1 MCISVYFPSDKYKKN
16 HVHFTF
22 VLYDLQIV
30 PLSYESRMKIIPTNK
45 TLICESYRRGI
56 LWFDVNHMCII
67 FGSYD
72 LSHMILIRCPF
83 LWSNM
88 KQYDRY
94 IIHRCGAYVAKLPVY
109 IKDIQY
115 DFLLIIASNKQ
126 SIGEHQNRKVSLNNY
141 LLNLF

>member
-1 MCISVYFPSDKYKKN
+1 MWIIQKRYLMIWCKPY
-16 HVHFTF
+16 VHHIWIIWF
-22 VLYDLQIV
+22 VTYD
-30 PLSYESRMKIIPTNK
+30 SYTM
-45 TLICESYRRGI
+45 
-56 LWFDVNHMCII
+56 
-67 FGSYD
+67 
-72 LSHMILIRCPF
+72 PF

-141 LLNLF
+141 LLNLFLQAFQNKTKKCFKMWNKATCCEHEQEYHWLNYNKMA

>member
-1 MCISVYFPSDKYKKN
+1 
-16 HVHFTF
+16 
-22 VLYDLQIV
+22 
-30 PLSYESRMKIIPTNK
+30 
-45 TLICESYRRGI
+45 
-56 LWFDVNHMCII
+56 
-67 FGSYD
+67 
-72 LSHMILIRCPF
+72 
-83 LWSNM
+83 M

-141 LLNLF
+141 LTYSNKLFKTKQKNVSKCEIRLPVVNMNKNTIDKI